1 MKSSSINHHSNSTND
16 DKTFRLLRLSNCWGG
31 NGNHFQTC
39 THSSKSQFPHF
50 QRDDL
55 CLGWCNHF
63 ALIILGQ
70 GSGCCSSRRK
80 SKSQCTCVC
89 SEVIYLQFLSLLFGW
104 RWCFMHVW
112 CNLFVAI
119 HFHFPLE
126 MDRNPFGEHAF
137 PFNSK
142 LLMSHCEYR
151 ENKAFFLPQYMEI
164 FIKCILTYI
173 CKKKKTLG
181 F

>member
-104 RWCFMHVW
+104 SWCFMHVW

-137 PFNSK
+137 PF
-142 LLMSHCEYR
+142 
-151 ENKAFFLPQYMEI
+151 FFLHQLLVQVIPNCFRLIVNIE
-164 FIKCILTYI
+164 
-173 CKKKKTLG
+173 KTKPSSYHSIWRFL
-181 F
+181 

>member
-39 THSSKSQFPHF
+39 THSSKSQFPHL
-50 QRDDL
+50 QQDDL

-80 SKSQCTCVC
+80 SKSQCTRVC
-89 SEVIYLQFLSLLFGW
+89 SEVIYLQILSLLLGW
-104 RWCFMHVW
+104 SWCFMHVW
-112 CNLFVAI
+112 CNLFVAM

-137 PFNSK
+137 PFF
-142 LLMSHCEYR
+142 LLHQLLVQVIPNCLRLIVNIEKTKPSSYHSIWR
-151 ENKAFFLPQYMEI
+151 FL
-164 FIKCILTYI
+164 
-173 CKKKKTLG
+173 
-181 F
+181 